1 MRRNSSETLLKSS
14 GTPGKNRYKR
24 RDRPMAMTTAT
35 HRGPAAQH
43 ARSLC
48 LIALCVL
55 TASAVLFNQSAV
67 HWRSNINDSHYYAY
81 CGWRVS
87 QGARPYLDVWN
98 NKPPGT
104 WWVNAVGYW
113 ICGPGREREL
123 LICSVAVAVAIVAF
137 VAVARTAYHPSLWPL
152 ALATGCVLLTHLR
165 YECGGNRTETF
176 VVPCEILAVLGYL
189 RWRRR
194 GRLRWLIVGGLFAG
208 AAPLFKQSG
217 LGAAGACALHLLWS
231 QIVGRFR
238 NAPSSLPMTVGA
250 SGTHPTGVA
259 PSVASRRLWWIPW
272 IVGGAAAAALPVLT
286 AIVLASYG
294 ALGEAYFAVSKFNR
308 AYFAVNDAT
317 WFRLRGPIA
326 LHLES
331 LGPLAGLYLAAGV
344 GVLLAA
350 LRRWGRVGPSAGDS
364 VGVGVFWLWLLAA
377 FYLACVGPGRQPYH
391 LATTLAPL
399 GLLALYPLNWLL
411 GNTDLGRRIVTH
423 PSIAVVIVVYVY
435 LLFAAGADSAAV
447 GERCWLQKPHWY
459 ALDRKQPA
467 PYEVQ
472 AAEIVRLTQP
482 DETIYVWGWSPG
494 TYRFAYR
501 HSASRFSTIEKLG
514 QVGQHAQF
522 MLDEAIADIRRAP
535 PAVFVISTGDLAALL
550 TPPRSEFAEWIDQHY
565 RDLGDFEG
573 MHILRRRE

>member
-1 MRRNSSETLLKSS
+1 
-14 GTPGKNRYKR
+14 
-24 RDRPMAMTTAT
+24 MTTAT
-35 HRGPAAQH
+35 DRGPAAHH

-48 LIALCVL
+48 LVALCVF
-55 TASAVLFNQSAV
+55 TATAVLFNQSAV
-67 HWRSNINDSHYYAY
+67 HWRTNINDSHYYAY

-104 WWVNAVGYW
+104 WWVNAIGYW
-113 ICGPGREREL
+113 VCGPGCEREL
-123 LICSVAVAVAIVAF
+123 LICSVAVAAAIVAF
-137 VAVARTAYHPSLWPL
+137 VAVARIAYHPSLWPL

-189 RWRRR
+189 RWRRG

-217 LGAAGACALHLLWS
+217 VGAAGACAVHLLWS
-231 QIVGRFR
+231 QLTGRR
-238 NAPSSLPMTVGA
+238 GA
-250 SGTHPTGVA
+250 AAGSP
-259 PSVASRRLWWIPW
+259 RRAWWIPW
-272 IVGGAAAAALPVLT
+272 IVGGAAAATLPVLT
-286 AIVLASYG
+286 AIVLASFG

-317 WFRLRGPIA
+317 WVRLRGPIA
-326 LHLES
+326 LYLEA
-331 LGPLAGLYLAAGV
+331 LGPLAGLYLAAGI

-350 LRRWGRVGPSAGDS
+350 LRRWGRVGPAAEGS
-364 VGVGVFWLWLLAA
+364 VGVGVFWVWLLAA

-399 GLLALYPLNWLL
+399 GLLALYPLNWLI
-411 GNTDLGRRIVTH
+411 GADSLGRRVVAH
-423 PSIAVVIVVYVY
+423 PSLTILVVVFMYV
-435 LLFAAGADSAAV
+435 LFMAGADSVAV

-459 ALDRKQPA
+459 ALERKQPA

-472 AAEIVRLTQP
+472 AAEIVRLTQA
-482 DETIYVWGWSPG
+482 DETVYVWGWSPG

-501 HSASRFSTIEKLG
+501 HSPSRFSTIEKLG
-514 QVGQHAQF
+514 QVGEHAQF
-522 MLDEAIADIRRAP
+522 MVDEAIADIRRAP

-573 MHILRRRE
+573 MQILKRRE